1 METSSDIMEV
11 LGGSDVT
18 REEYEDLLSSGDIII
33 CQESDEP
40 CYAEHCIYVEEFG
53 YVYEENMENVVYV
66 EHLNQ
71 NWLSERTLYSDITNE
86 HVHENYTVDTYCG
99 TVLLEGTQ
107 SNNDFFYIEY
117 GRASDQYLYCDD
129 AIYCE
134 DIGGDVHQDDAHYCE
149 ANDCYYYDQDE
160 MPGDDTR
167 DSEEYINEYHHS
179 PSPMDLS
186 RGSQFRIGFEIEKD
200 DFNGSTDEGEY
211 VGGFSLFKGFETDSS
226 CGVEALTHIL
236 PLSPLRSS
244 KRKEMFAFMDRASDI
259 INADCEGKRSNDV
272 HNCGGHIV
280 LSWKDNPHKKLFNA
294 IRLNL
299 SVVMALYRYRMK
311 NTYCNGNKSLL
322 IDWNGSYPMVRLK
335 PQFNAVEIRLPSR
348 VQNVKQL
355 KLRYDLMYIILDHS
369 INKKDKTF
377 IDLLNKLNPT
387 LNKMYNNDSNKVE
400 YIKRLAQ
407 DFREYIISGSVSE
420 DISEFINET
429 NEED

>member
-1 METSSDIMEV
+1 METSSDIMEI
-11 LGGSDVT
+11 LGGPDVT
-18 REEYEDLLSSGDIII
+18 REEYDGLVRDGDIII
-33 CQESDEP
+33 CQDSDEP
-40 CYAEHCIYVEEFG
+40 CYAEHCVYVEEFG
-53 YVYEENMENVVYV
+53 YVYEENMCGFVWV
-66 EHLNQ
+66 EHLSQ
-71 NWLSERTLYSDITNE
+71 YWEEDKVSYSEINE
-86 HVHENYTVDTYCG
+86 EYVHDNYLTDTYCG
-99 TVLLEGTQ
+99 TYLLQGTECD
-107 SNNDFFYIEY
+107 NDFFYVEY
-117 GRASDQYLYCDD
+117 GCASDQYVYCDD
-129 AIYCE
+129 TMYCE
-134 DIGGDVHQDDAHYCE
+134 DIGSDVHESDAHYCD
-149 ANDCYYYDQDE
+149 ADDCYYYNPDE
-160 MPGDDTR
+160 MPGSSSRDTE
-167 DSEEYINEYHHS
+167 DHINEYHHS

-200 DFNGSTDEGEY
+200 DFDGNTDEGEY
-211 VGGFSLFKGFETDSS
+211 VGSFSLFKGFETDSS

-244 KRKEMFAFMDRASDI
+244 KRKEMFAFMDGASDI
-259 INADCEGKRSNDV
+259 INADCEGKRTNGV

-335 PQFNAVEIRLPSR
+335 PRFNAVEIRLPSR

-387 LNKMYNNDSNKVE
+387 LNKMYDYDHDRVE
-400 YIKRLAQ
+400 YIKRLAH
-407 DFREYIISGSVSE
+407 DFREYLLTGSVSD